1 MITNVS
7 TRNRKRPGSW
17 LGRVLGA
24 RSFLFHAAMKATDG
38 ETPDYYKAIELQN
51 DATAEEITKAY
62 RKRVLKLH
70 PDKNRNDPKATEK
83 FQALLKAYEVLSDE
97 KARAA
102 YDAVIATKRARQQR
116 DKQMDGKLKRM
127 KDDLETKENAWKKQR
142 LDEDR
147 AKRAFEAEMDRL
159 RQQGWKKL
167 REEQHLQSQMASM
180 KHEFKIPSLAAAIK
194 VKWDA
199 TKVSF
204 DEVKLQNIFIRF
216 GEIDWIQAKTQSAV
230 ILYKAEASAAAAM
243 NQLSHPLLE
252 LSWVD
257 KTRPR
262 STTIPPP
269 ASSVTSA
276 KPTAPAA
283 PAAHSASFEAD
294 VLAKMMAAAAAQR
307 KAAAAPPKP

>member
-1 MITNVS
+1 
-7 TRNRKRPGSW
+7 
-17 LGRVLGA
+17 
-24 RSFLFHAAMKATDG
+24 MKATDG
-38 ETPDYYKAIELQN
+38 DTPDYYKAIELQN
-51 DATAEEITKAY
+51 DATAAEITKAY

-116 DKQMDGKLKRM
+116 DKDMDGKLKRM
-127 KDDLETKENAWKKQR
+127 KDDLEMRENNWKKQR

-147 AKRAFEAEMDRL
+147 AKRAFEAELDRL

-167 REEQHLQSQMASM
+167 REEHHLQSQMAAM
-180 KHEFKIPSLAAAIK
+180 KQESKIPSLAAAIK

-199 TKVSF
+199 TKSSF

-216 GEIDWIQAKTQSAV
+216 GEIDWIQAKSQSAV

-243 NQLSHPLLE
+243 HQLSHPFLE

-257 KTRPR
+257 KTRERNPLPAPTP
-262 STTIPPP
+262 TTT
-269 ASSVTSA
+269 AA
-276 KPTAPAA
+276 KPAA
-283 PAAHSASFEAD
+283 PAPATHSASFESD

-307 KAAAAPPKP
+307 KAAAAAPKP